1 MAKKNYTV
9 QKGILNY
16 HPSGDK
22 KIVSGVPVQWQSK
35 PNEPTTELAYI
46 TDKEKELL
54 KTLNL
59 HNKDE
64 EGHRRLMA
72 EMNRGPGGILSL
84 DDSGGGVGDGPSG
97 GEGGDEGD
105 SGAGADVGGAG
116 GVGTGPGGGQGAGG
130 QGGAGPSGGIGGDL
144 GQDDTLGEADQ
155 AAATASDFG
164 PESGFGL
171 SQAEAEAAANEAN
184 VAMGRISDENALVE
198 DYHYFKQEPWYQQI
212 FQPTKAFGLAL
223 GLNRAQRAAAS
234 GVVGAFTGGP
244 IGAISG
250 VVGSGLSNPTSSF
263 SGQGAFGRSGPNS
276 GPGGFGPDAGG
287 SEGGSDYLYEP
298 ILQAPQAAPT
308 LLNPVPVAPRPQYEF
323 KRNWWEGNKFV
334 PAPITRIT

>member
-59 HNKDE
+59 HDKDE

-84 DDSGGGVGDGPSG
+84 DDSGG
-97 GEGGDEGD
+97 
-105 SGAGADVGGAG
+105 A
-116 GVGTGPGGGQGAGG
+116 GPGGGDGGEGSDADGPGIGSGAESGG
-130 QGGAGPSGGIGGDL
+130 APGSGGEADAGDADSGVGGGAGAAGSNAGPASWAPAFFSFNPNPNPNAMTGQGFTGPTSTSTTTDVAGFLSDLFSPVPDVRESITGFNPDL
-144 GQDDTLGEADQ
+144 GTLAD
-155 AAATASDFG
+155 AM
-164 PESGFGL
+164 
-171 SQAEAEAAANEAN
+171 EAANPP
-184 VAMGRISDENALVE
+184 SDPN
-198 DYHYFKQEPWYQQI
+198 P
-212 FQPTKAFGLAL
+212 L
-223 GLNRAQRAAAS
+223 GI
-234 GVVGAFTGGP
+234 
-244 IGAISG
+244 IG
-250 VVGSGLSNPTSSF
+250 
-263 SGQGAFGRSGPNS
+263 
-276 GPGGFGPDAGG
+276 DDD
-287 SEGGSDYLYEP
+287 SEGGIDYLYEP

-308 LLNPVPVAPRPQYEF
+308 LLNPVPSAMRPQYEF

-334 PAPITRIT
+334 PAPITRIN

>member
-59 HNKDE
+59 HDKDE

-84 DDSGGGVGDGPSG
+84 DDSGGAAGGGSG
-97 GEGGDEGD
+97 GEGGDEGGDEGD
-105 SGAGADVGGAG
+105 SGPGADVGGAG

-130 QGGAGPSGGIGGDL
+130 GFAGSAGSNVGPASW
-144 GQDDTLGEADQ
+144 APAFF
-155 AAATASDFG
+155 AA
-164 PESGFGL
+164 P
-171 SQAEAEAAANEAN
+171 N
-184 VAMGRISDENALVE
+184 VHNPNA
-198 DYHYFKQEPWYQQI
+198 PM
-212 FQPTKAFGLAL
+212 T
-223 GLNRAQRAAAS
+223 
-234 GVVGAFTGGP
+234 GVGFTGP
-244 IGAISG
+244 A
-250 VVGSGLSNPTSSF
+250 PTSTTTDVAGFLSDLF
-263 SGQGAFGRSGPNS
+263 SPVPDVKASITGFNPAHGTLAQAMAKANDPSDPNS
-276 GPGGFGPDAGG
+276 LGITGDDDP
-287 SEGGSDYLYEP
+287 EGGSDYLYEP
-298 ILQAPQAAPT
+298 ILQAAQAAPT
-308 LLNPVPVAPRPQYEF
+308 LLNPVPSAMRPQYEF

>member
-1 MAKKNYTV
+1 M
-9 QKGILNY
+9 
-16 HPSGDK
+16 SGD
-22 KIVSGVPVQWQSK
+22 
-35 PNEPTTELAYI
+35 
-46 TDKEKELL
+46 
-54 KTLNL
+54 
-59 HNKDE
+59 
-64 EGHRRLMA
+64 
-72 EMNRGPGGILSL
+72 
-84 DDSGGGVGDGPSG
+84 GGGD

-116 GVGTGPGGGQGAGG
+116 GVGTGPDGGQGAGG
-130 QGGAGPSGGIGGDL
+130 QGGIGGQGGGGQGGDL
-144 GQDDTLGEADQ
+144 GQDDTVGEADQ

-164 PESGFGL
+164 PESGFDL
-171 SQAEAEAAANEAN
+171 SQAEAEAAATEAN

-198 DYHYFKQEPWYQQI
+198 DYHYFKQEPLYQQI

-244 IGAISG
+244 IGAVSG

-263 SGQGAFGRSGPNS
+263 SGQGAFGRSGPTS
-276 GPGGFGPDAGG
+276 GPGGVGPDTGG

-308 LLNPVPVAPRPQYEF
+308 LLNPVPVAMRPQYEF
-323 KRNWWEGNKFV
+323 KRNWWEGNNFV
-334 PAPITRIT
+334 PAPITRIN